1 VTRTSLPGFTADPS
15 FYRMKAY
22 YQSSRN
28 ANTSATLTGGIYPEL
43 ARQGGEVINVEGCSP
58 GFLQLGEGSSMTC
71 IPDPTLPGGGGDIG
85 VGGSGSNNFRPT
97 QGGKCH
103 ASTST
108 GHLVNEGTYDATR
121 SGWRC
126 CSAKTSDGKQLCLP
140 CEGLGSCENGYK
152 EK

>member
-1 VTRTSLPGFTADPS
+1 
-15 FYRMKAY
+15 M
-22 YQSSRN
+22 
-28 ANTSATLTGGIYPEL
+28 SAVYPEMMS
-43 ARQGGEVINVEGCSP
+43 QGGEVINVGGCSP

-85 VGGSGSNNFRPT
+85 GGGGVGGGGFGGGGGSGSDDFKPT

-103 ASTST
+103 ASNSS
-108 GHLVNEGTYDATR
+108 GDHVNEGKYDETR

-140 CEGLGSCENGYK
+140 CEGLGSCGNGYK
-152 EK
+152 QQ